1 MKLAWEVTD
10 EENGSTVV
18 FASTEYEAANIGASE
33 LLSDTESV
41 IAERSPDYDQY
52 AEQGYVPIKVLY
64 DNYWWFGCWQ
74 CDRKVSVSDEDEDDE
89 SNPLDPVF
97 EERRLF
103 CCGKCQ
109 ERYYQE
115 MKQRECDRA
124 AAKEYLLQ
132 KLPGI
137 EIGSVWGGSPGYP
150 VSVEFKFPGGKH
162 TVQWS
167 NNEKG
172 IFLVTKVDLE
182 AWDKYQSTILAG
194 AR

>member
-1 MKLAWEVTD
+1 
-10 EENGSTVV
+10 V

-41 IAERSPDYDQY
+41 IAERSPDHDQY

-64 DNYWWFGCWQ
+64 DNYWWFGCGQ
-74 CDRKVSVSDEDEDDE
+74 CDRKVSVSDDEDDE
-89 SNPLDPVF
+89 GNPLSPVF

-109 ERYYQE
+109 EKYYQE

-137 EIGSVWGGSPGYP
+137 EIRPVWGGDPGYP
-150 VSVEFKFPGGKH
+150 VSVEFKFPSGKH